1 MGSSTYAWSAIR
13 VSTTP
18 YTLRLCISSPK
29 ALNRILRYPVKLEI
43 ISTWAFV
50 NFDHQVLKLRR
61 AEAVGWLL
69 DVNPSFEMDA
79 KTIRADFDY
88 MDEMD
93 REALSNV
100 VMSDVVQQSTNLWIY

>member
-1 MGSSTYAWSAIR
+1 M
-13 VSTTP
+13 
-18 YTLRLCISSPK
+18 
-29 ALNRILRYPVKLEI
+29 
-43 ISTWAFV
+43 
-50 NFDHQVLKLRR
+50 
-61 AEAVGWLL
+61 GWLL

-100 VMSDVVQQSTNLWIY
+100 VMSDVVHQSKICGFIKMDVQAIGLIASSVWLNLLLHFAIGIADVKNIFPRNRR